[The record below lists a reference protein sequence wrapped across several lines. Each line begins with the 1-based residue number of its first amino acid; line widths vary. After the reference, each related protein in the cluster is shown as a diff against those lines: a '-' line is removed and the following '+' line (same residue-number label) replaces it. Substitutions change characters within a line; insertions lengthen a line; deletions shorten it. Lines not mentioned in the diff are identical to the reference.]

1 MKLYFTP
8 GACSMAPHI
17 GLREAGL
24 KFDLEQVD
32 LGTKKTK
39 SGDDYTKINPKGYV
53 PALQL
58 DSGEVLTE
66 APVILQ
72 YIGDQKPD
80 SGLVPKAGTM
90 ERYRTQ
96 EWLNFVTSELH
107 KGFGALFN
115 PKTPE
120 DYRPV
125 ALERI
130 GMRLD
135 FLAKQLDGKPY
146 LAGVCRKIRCGNHG
160 HSARGSLRNR
170 REGCCCTWC
179 VDIQDGPTWSGRR
192 HYCGQA
198 ETRGRQSDRHRFH

>member
-1 MKLYFTP
+1 MKLYFAP
-8 GACSMAPHI
+8 GACSLAPHI
-17 GLREAGL
+17 SLREAGM

-32 LGTKKTK
+32 LATKTTK
-39 SGDDYTKINPKGYV
+39 SGADYTKVNGKGYV

-58 DSGEVLTE
+58 DNGEVLTE

-72 YIGDQKPD
+72 YIGDQKPE

-125 ALERI
+125 AIERI
-130 GMRLD
+130 GQRLD
-135 FLAKQLDGKPY
+135 FVAKQVDGKPY
-146 LAGVCRKIRCGNHG
+146 LTGDRFTVPDAYLFTVLSWAPHLKVSLDKWPTIQAYIGRVA
-160 HSARGSLRNR
+160 ARPQVQAALKA
-170 REGCCCTWC
+170 EGLLK
-179 VDIQDGPTWSGRR
+179 
-192 HYCGQA
+192 
-198 ETRGRQSDRHRFH
+198 

>member
-8 GACSMAPHI
+8 GACSLAPHI
-17 GLREAGL
+17 GLREAGYQ
-24 KFDLEQVD
+24 FDLEQVD
-32 LGTKKTK
+32 LATKKTK
-39 SGDDYTKINPKGYV
+39 SGADYTKVNGKGYV

-58 DSGEVLTE
+58 DNGEVLTE
-66 APVILQ
+66 APIILQ
-72 YIGDQKPD
+72 YIADQKPE

-107 KGFGALFN
+107 KGLGALFN

-125 ALERI
+125 AIERI
-130 GMRLD
+130 NTRLD

-146 LAGVCRKIRCGNHG
+146 LMGDRFSAPDAYLFTVLSWTPHLKISLDKWPNLGAYLGRVA
-160 HSARGSLRNR
+160 ARPQVQAALKA
-170 REGCCCTWC
+170 EGL
-179 VDIQDGPTWSGRR
+179 IK
-192 HYCGQA
+192 
-198 ETRGRQSDRHRFH
+198 

>member
-1 MKLYFTP
+1 MKLYFVP
-8 GACSMAPHI
+8 GACSLAPHI
-17 GLREAGL
+17 GLREAGIN
-24 KFDLEQVD
+24 FDLEQVD
-32 LGTKKTK
+32 TKTK
-39 SGDDYTKINPKGYV
+39 QIKSGGDFWAVNPKGYV

-58 DSGEVLTE
+58 DNGDVLTE

-72 YIGDQKPD
+72 YIGDQKPE

-107 KGFGALFN
+107 KSLGALFN

-130 GMRLD
+130 NQRLD

-146 LAGVCRKIRCGNHG
+146 LAGDKFSAPDAYAFTVLSWAPHLKISLDKWPSLGAYLGRVA
-160 HSARGSLRNR
+160 ARPQVQAALKA
-170 REGCCCTWC
+170 EGL
-179 VDIQDGPTWSGRR
+179 IK
-192 HYCGQA
+192 
-198 ETRGRQSDRHRFH
+198 

>member
-24 KFDLEQVD
+24 TFDLEQVD

-39 SGDDYTKINPKGYV
+39 SGADYTKINAKGYV

-58 DSGEVLTE
+58 DNGDVLTE

-96 EWLNFVTSELH
+96 EWLNFVT
-107 KGFGALFN
+107 
-115 PKTPE
+115 
-120 DYRPV
+120 
-125 ALERI
+125 
-130 GMRLD
+130 
-135 FLAKQLDGKPY
+135 
-146 LAGVCRKIRCGNHG
+146 
-160 HSARGSLRNR
+160 
-170 REGCCCTWC
+170 
-179 VDIQDGPTWSGRR
+179 
-192 HYCGQA
+192 
-198 ETRGRQSDRHRFH
+198 

>member
-8 GACSMAPHI
+8 GACSLAPHI
-17 GLREAGL
+17 SLRETGQN
-24 KFDLEQVD
+24 FDLEQVD
-32 LGTKKTK
+32 LATKKTK
-39 SGDDYTKINPKGYV
+39 SGADYTKINAKGYV

-58 DSGEVLTE
+58 DNGEVLTE

-80 SGLVPKAGTM
+80 SGLIPKAGTM

-120 DYRPV
+120 DYRPI
-125 ALERI
+125 AIERL
-130 GMRLD
+130 GTRLD
-135 FLAKQLDGKPY
+135 FLGRQLNGKPY
-146 LAGVCRKIRCGNHG
+146 QAGDQFT
-160 HSARGSLRNR
+160 AP
-170 REGCCCTWC
+170 
-179 VDIQDGPTWSGRR
+179 D
-192 HYCGQA
+192 A
-198 ETRGRQSDRHRFH
+198 